1 MSVLGVSRFGVSG
14 PCAVGAYAYPRPVYR
29 YSRIISEF
37 LESSNSLLFS
47 PDVRTNPPLI
57 PPPILALL
65 LLLVSGLL
73 TAILPPAPVRIPAGR
88 LIGIFVLLVGFVT
101 SFSGFSA
108 FRKAGTSVRPGDEP
122 SKLVVGGPFRLTR
135 NPMYL
140 GIELVLIG
148 AFFLSKSLFFLIP
161 AIVFFLLIHS
171 LQIPFEEQLMTK
183 HFGETYKEYRQRVRR
198 WL

>member
-1 MSVLGVSRFGVSG
+1 MRSINASRFSL
-14 PCAVGAYAYPRPVYR
+14 YR
-29 YSRIISEF
+29 TTFEF
-37 LESSNSLLFS
+37 LDSPIWLFFS
-47 PDVRTNPPLI
+47 RYVRTNPPLI

-65 LLLVSGLL
+65 LLLVSGIL
-73 TAILPPAPVRIPAGR
+73 TAILPAPVRIPAAR
-88 LIGIFVLLVGFVT
+88 LIGIVFLLIGFIT

-122 SKLVVGGPFRLTR
+122 SKLVVSGPFRVTR

-161 AIVFFLLIHS
+161 PIVFFLLMHS
-171 LQIPFEEQLMTK
+171 LQIPFEEKLMAE
-183 HFGETYKEYRQRVRR
+183 HFGETYREYRRRVRR